1 MSTPLRRASHT
12 VQRPHVREGNDN
24 KNYGRRLILN
34 IIDERAYETPVRE
47 WIAVPRTSNP
57 KDGWKVITYA
67 QVANA
72 INRVAHKLVA
82 TSGLPKK
89 GEFPTVAFIGP
100 NDVRYL
106 VFVLGAVRAGYQ
118 ALLISPRNSME
129 GQLNL
134 FELTNCHTLWFDGMF
149 KEVVQSWLHER
160 DMQAIMTRDIDNWF
174 PDEHVDPYPYERTF
188 EEGQWDPMVVLHTSG
203 STGLPKPIVCRQGM
217 LAIGD
222 MFHNMAEWE
231 GKTLVLA
238 EWSKRSKR
246 TLQPSAMLTRA
257 VPLCHAAAMYMTLI
271 MTHYWETPSALGI
284 GDRPLSSDMALECL
298 KYSHA
303 DAVVLPPAIYEE
315 LSQIDDAID
324 VLKSLA
330 FAGFG
335 GGNLAKA
342 AGNKLVQ
349 GGVRL
354 LNFIG
359 ATEFCPY
366 PQYWQEDG
374 EMWQWFIFNSEL
386 FGCDW
391 RKVDEEDAYEMVI
404 VRKDEKPGCQ
414 GFFYTFPKSEEY
426 DTKDL
431 FRPHPTLKDHWIYH
445 GRSDNII
452 VFSKGEKLN
461 PVSIE
466 NTLMGHPNVKGALVV
481 GFNRFQ
487 PALILEPVTQPKTDE
502 EKEKLIEDMWP
513 LVVKANK
520 ETVAHGQIGRRLI
533 AISNPD
539 MPFLR
544 AGKGTIQRAGTV
556 RMYKEEI
563 DKIYRKAGE
572 ISSTEVLKLDL
583 SSKDALAKSIQALFE
598 RSLQSPKLDADTDF
612 FTVGIDSM
620 QVISASRLLRAA
632 LQAAGIE
639 IDASAVA
646 TRVIYGNP
654 TVKRLA
660 EYLFAVVQSGGKD
673 ATSIDE
679 LQEMRSMQALFQKY
693 TRDMKSGDMNK
704 PPPADDDQ
712 TIVITGS
719 TGALGSYMLHFAA
732 ACPRVRR
739 TVCLNRSEDGKS
751 RQTRESSKRGLST
764 DFSKVEFY
772 HADMSRSDLGLGK
785 DVYDRLLKKVDRVI
799 HNQWPVNFNIP
810 VESFEPHIRGVR
822 NLADFSRK
830 ATKRVPIV
838 FISSIAT
845 TESWQGKGPVPEKS
859 LRDFDA
865 AVGGYGRSKLVSSL
879 ILEKA
884 TEVSGVPSEIIRVGQ
899 IAGPMSEKGFWNR
912 QEWFPSIVASSVY
925 LGMLPDNLGWLNT
938 VDWTP
943 IEGIANEVLEVSG
956 ITSELPLEDINGYF
970 HGVNP
975 VGEQW
980 VSLAPAV
987 MEFYGDRIKRVVSLD
1002 EWVKALEKSA
1012 LGTEDV
1018 TKNPGIKLIDTY
1030 KAWNEAAKS
1039 GHGHVRFDMTRTKQ
1053 YSKTMRDMQAITPE
1067 LIKNWCRQW
1076 AY

>member
-1 MSTPLRRASHT
+1 MSTPLRRASLT
-12 VQRPHVREGNDN
+12 IPHVGEGTDN
-24 KNYGRRLILN
+24 NYGKRLILN
-34 IIDERAYETPVRE
+34 IIDERAYENPVRE
-47 WIAVPRTSNP
+47 WVWVPRTSNP

-67 QVANA
+67 QAANA

-100 NDVRYL
+100 SDVRYL
-106 VFVLGAVRAGYQ
+106 IFVLGAVRAGYQ

-134 FELTNCHTLWFDGMF
+134 FEMTNCHTLWFDGMF

-160 DMQAIMTRDIDNWF
+160 DMQAILMRDIDSWF
-174 PDEHVDPYPYERTF
+174 PEEHIDPYPYKKTF
-188 EEGQWDPMVVLHTSG
+188 EEAEWDPLVLLHTSG
-203 STGLPKPIVCRQGM
+203 STGLPKPVVCRQGM
-217 LAIGD
+217 LAVGD
-222 MFHNMAEWE
+222 SFHNIPEWE
-231 GKTLVLA
+231 GKGMVLA
-238 EWSKRSKR
+238 EWAKRSKR
-246 TLQPSAMLTRA
+246 TLHPM
-257 VPLCHAAAMYMTLI
+257 PLYHAAAMYMSLI
-271 MTHYWETPSALGI
+271 MIHYWDTPAALGI
-284 GDRPLSSDMALECL
+284 GDRPLSSDMVLECL

-324 VLKSLA
+324 VLKGLS
-330 FAGFG
+330 FAAFG
-335 GGNLAKA
+335 GGTLAQE
-342 AGNKLVQ
+342 AGNRLVK

-354 LNFIG
+354 VNFIG

-366 PQYWQEDG
+366 PQYWQENR
-374 EMWQWFIFNSEL
+374 ELWQWFVFNSEL

-391 RKVDEEDAYEMVI
+391 RKVGDEGAYEMVI
-404 VRKDEKPGCQ
+404 VRKNEKPGYQ
-414 GFFYTFPKSEEY
+414 GFFYTFPNAKEY

-431 FRPHPTLKDHWIYH
+431 YKPHPTLKNNWIYH

-452 VFSKGEKLN
+452 VFSNGEKLN

-466 NTLMGHPNVKGALVV
+466 SIMMGHPKVKGALVV

-487 PALILEPVTQPKTDE
+487 PALIIEPVTHPKTE
-502 EKEKLIEDMWP
+502 EERQKFIDDIWP
-513 LVVKANK
+513 LVIKANK

-533 AISNPD
+533 ALSNPEI
-539 MPFLR
+539 PFLR

-556 RMYKEEI
+556 RMYRDDI
-563 DKIYRKAGE
+563 DMIYRKAGE
-572 ISSTEVLKLDL
+572 ISSTEVPKLDL
-583 SSKDALAKSIQALFE
+583 SSKEALTGSIRSLFE
-598 RSLQSPKLDADTDF
+598 KSLHSPKLDADTDF

-620 QVISASRLLRAA
+620 QVISASRLLRSA
-632 LQAAGIE
+632 LQAAGVE

-654 TVKRLA
+654 TAKRLA

-673 ATSIDE
+673 ATGIDD

-693 TRDMKSGDMNK
+693 TGDLKSGDANK
-704 PPPADDDQ
+704 PPPADEDQ

-732 ACPRVRR
+732 SSPRIKKII
-739 TVCLNRSEDGKS
+739 CLNRSVDGKS

-772 HADMSRSDLGLGK
+772 HADMSRFDLGLAK
-785 DVYDRLLKKVDRVI
+785 EVYDRLLRKVDRVI

-830 ATKRVPIV
+830 AGKSVPIV

-845 TESWQGKGPVPEKS
+845 TEGWEGKGPVPETS
-859 LRDFDA
+859 LRDFA
-865 AVGGYGRSKLVSSL
+865 TAVGGYGRSKLVSSL

-884 TEVSGVPSEIIRVGQ
+884 KEISGVPYEVIRVGQ

-943 IEGIANEVLEVSG
+943 IEGIAKEVLEVSG
-956 ITSELPLEDINGYF
+956 ITSQVALEDVNGYF

-975 VGEQW
+975 VEEQW

-987 MEFYGDRIKRVVSLD
+987 MEFYGDRIKKVVSLD

-1012 LGTEDV
+1012 PGTEDV

-1053 YSKTMRDMQAITPE
+1053 YSKTMREMQAITPE
-1067 LIKNWCRQW
+1067 LMKNWCRQW

>member
-1 MSTPLRRASHT
+1 MSSPMRRASLT
-12 VQRPHVREGNDN
+12 IPHVGAGTDT
-24 KNYGRRLILN
+24 NYGKRLILN
-34 IIDERAYETPVRE
+34 IIDERAYENPARE
-47 WIAVPRTSNP
+47 WVFVPRTSNP
-57 KDGWKVITYA
+57 KDGWRAITYSQA
-67 QVANA
+67 ANA

-82 TSGLPKK
+82 TSGIPKK

-106 VFVLGAVRAGYQ
+106 IFVLGAVRAGYQ

-134 FELTNCHTLWFDGMF
+134 FEMTNCHTLWFDGMF

-160 DMQAIMTRDIDNWF
+160 DMQAIMTRDIEMWF
-174 PDEHVDPYPYERTF
+174 PDEHIDPYPYNKTF
-188 EEGQWDPMVVLHTSG
+188 EEAQWDPLLVLHTSG

-217 LAIGD
+217 LAIAD
-222 MFHNMAEWE
+222 MFHDMPEWE
-231 GKTLVLA
+231 GHKMILA
-238 EWSKRSKR
+238 EWARRSKR
-246 TLQPSAMLTRA
+246 TLHPM
-257 VPLCHAAAMYMTLI
+257 PLYHAAAMYMSLTMI
-271 MTHYWETPSALGI
+271 HYWDTPSALGI

-324 VLKSLA
+324 VLKGLS
-330 FAGFG
+330 FAAFG
-335 GGNLAKA
+335 GGNLAA
-342 AGNKLVQ
+342 DAGNKLVK

-354 LNFIG
+354 VNFIG
-359 ATEFCPY
+359 TTEFCCY
-366 PQYWQEDG
+366 PQYWQENV
-374 EMWQWFIFNSEL
+374 ELWQWFIFNSEI

-391 RKVDEEDAYEMVI
+391 RKIDEEDAYEMVI
-404 VRKDEKPGCQ
+404 ARKSEKLGYQ
-414 GFFYTFPKSEEY
+414 GFFYTFPNLKEY

-431 FRPHPTLKDHWIYH
+431 YKPHPTLKNHWIYH

-452 VFSKGEKLN
+452 VFSNGEKLN

-466 NTLMGHPNVKGALVV
+466 SMMMGHPNVKGALVV

-487 PALILEPVTQPKTDE
+487 PALILEPLNYPSSE
-502 EKEKLIEDMWP
+502 AEKEKFIEDVWS

-520 ETVAHGQIGRRLI
+520 ETVAHGQIGRRLV
-533 AISNPD
+533 AISNPN

-544 AGKGTIQRAGTV
+544 AGKGTIQRAATV
-556 RMYKEEI
+556 RMYKDEI
-563 DKIYRKAGE
+563 NMIYRRAGE
-572 ISSTEVLKLDL
+572 VSSSDVPKLDL
-583 SSKDALAKSIQALFE
+583 SSKDALTKSIQSLFE
-598 RSLQSPKLDADTDF
+598 KSLQAPKLDADTDF

-620 QVISASRLLRAA
+620 QVISASRLLRAG
-632 LQAAGIE
+632 LQAAGVD

-654 TVKRLA
+654 TAKRLA
-660 EYLFAVVQSGGKD
+660 EYLFAVVQSGGKN

-679 LQEMRSMQALFQKY
+679 LQEMRAIYQKY
-693 TRDMKSGDMNK
+693 TRDMKSGDLNK
-704 PPPADDDQ
+704 PPPSDENQ
-712 TIVITGS
+712 TILITGS

-732 ACPRVRR
+732 SSPRVKKI
-739 TVCLNRSEDGKS
+739 VCLNRAEDGKS
-751 RQTRESSKRGLST
+751 RQTRESGRRGLST

-785 DVYDRLLKKVDRVI
+785 EVYVRLLGEVDRVI

-822 NLADFSRK
+822 NLADFSQM
-830 ATKRVPIV
+830 AAKRVPIV

-845 TESWQGKGPVPEKS
+845 TEAWEEKGPVPERS
-859 LRDFDA
+859 LRDFES

-884 TEVSGVPSEIIRVGQ
+884 TEVSGVPSEVIRVGQ
-899 IAGPMSEKGFWNR
+899 IAGPVSEKGFWNR

-956 ITSELPLEDINGYF
+956 ITSQVAIGDVNGYF

-975 VGEQW
+975 VEEQW
-980 VSLAPAV
+980 VTLARAI
-987 MEFYGDRIKRVVSLD
+987 MEFYGVRIKKVVSLD
-1002 EWVKALEKSA
+1002 EWVKALEESQAK
-1012 LGTEDV
+1012 TEDV

-1053 YSKTMRDMQAITPE
+1053 YSKTMREMQAITPE
-1067 LIKNWCRQW
+1067 LMKNWCKQW